1 MSKVMQA
8 LEHSER
14 SHQNLSSLYQAP
26 AHAVA
31 QQKESRRGRNIAFAL
46 LPPILVAG
54 VMAFQTYQAEKQRW
68 LEHNVAET
76 VLVEVPFEYTA
87 SQAPDF
93 GPLAVTYRDNSSSA
107 QSDWLNQIEQ
117 DNSSLPQ
124 EVLEQASTV
133 GSQVDSNATEGHAS
147 EGSDDLLSG
156 LDLSQLSP
164 ELAQR
169 FESALSSNAKPE
181 SNRQNSEAS
190 NLSQQ
195 AERWYGKLPALNFQ
209 THVYSS
215 KPSKRWV
222 KINGVEYNQ
231 GDWVSDNIE
240 LVAIEQQSCLI
251 RFKGELIEVPA
262 LYDWQG

>member
-14 SHQNLSSLYQAP
+14 SHQNLSSFHQAP

-31 QQKESRRGRNIAFAL
+31 QQKESSRGRNIAFAL
-46 LPPILVAG
+46 LPPLFVAG

-93 GPLAVTYRDNSSSA
+93 GPLAVTYRDNSNSA
-107 QSDWLNQIEQ
+107 QSDWLNQIER

-133 GSQVDSNATEGHAS
+133 DSNATESRVS
-147 EGSDDLLSG
+147 ESSDDLLSG

-169 FESALSSNAKPE
+169 FESALSSNPTPE

-195 AERWYGKLPALNFQ
+195 AQRWYGKLPALNFQ

-231 GDWVSDNIE
+231 GDWVNDNIE

>member
-14 SHQNLSSLYQAP
+14 SHQNLSSFYQAP
-26 AHAVA
+26 AHAVV
-31 QQKESRRGRNIAFAL
+31 QQKEARRGRYIAFAL
-46 LPPILVAG
+46 IPPLFVAG
-54 VMAFQTYQAEKQRW
+54 IMAFQTYQAESQRW

-87 SQAPDF
+87 SHAPDF
-93 GPLAVTYRDNSSSA
+93 GFLAVTYRDNRSSA

-117 DNSSLPQ
+117 DTNLLPQ

-133 GSQVDSNATEGHAS
+133 DSHVDGNTTESHVS
-147 EGSDDLLSG
+147 ESSDDLLSG

-251 RFKGELIEVPA
+251 RFNGELIEVPA